1 KMAEPKRLHSIEFL
15 DHEDLLDKECL
26 SVISKTQVEKMWL
39 VARLLNIHGRP
50 RGFLL
55 LLINFTFMI
64 KEVLI

>member
-39 VARLLNIHGRP
+39 VARLPSARSFASGFLQTDP
-50 RGFLL
+50 RGAALA
-55 LLINFTFMI
+55 IR
-64 KEVLI
+64 